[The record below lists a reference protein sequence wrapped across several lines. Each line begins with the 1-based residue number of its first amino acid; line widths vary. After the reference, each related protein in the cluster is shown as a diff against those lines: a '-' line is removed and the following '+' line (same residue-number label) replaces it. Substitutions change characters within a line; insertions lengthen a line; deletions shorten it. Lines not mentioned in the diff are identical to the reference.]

1 MTTIKEVARRAG
13 VAPSSVTRV
22 LSGHP
27 NVSDALRAK
36 VLAAVEEI
44 GYRPD
49 LLAAGLR
56 RGSSHTV
63 GVIVSDIIN
72 PLLAEVVD
80 ALDVRLRDQN
90 YTVLL
95 ANSHGDPARDV
106 ESVHLLRQRRT
117 DGMIV
122 MVVDETRPE
131 LQRALRDLPM
141 PVVLLDRQI
150 EGVDA
155 ASAVLSDHHRGTR
168 ELTLHLLDAGHE
180 RLAMLRGLRGTTYP
194 GQERTR
200 GFVSALTERGIP
212 PEAATILDARPTI
225 EAGQRLAGQLLDSD
239 DPPTAIVVG
248 PNPMLTGVLQE
259 VQRRGLRVGR
269 DLALAC
275 LDEVPIAAL
284 YQPPITTLYRDIQE
298 MAHTAA
304 TLLLDRLTGASRY
317 PRTVVLPTSVR
328 LRGSTTMMDPRAR
341 PESSPARLPS

>member
-27 NVSDALRAK
+27 NVSDGLRAK
-36 VLAAVEEI
+36 VLAAVEEV

-72 PLLAEVVD
+72 PLLAEMVD
-80 ALDVRLRDQN
+80 ALDVKLRDHN
-90 YTVLL
+90 YTILL

-106 ESVHLLRQRRT
+106 ESIHLLRQRRT
-117 DGMIV
+117 DGLIV
-122 MVVDETRPE
+122 MVLDETQPD
-131 LQRALRDLPM
+131 LQQALRDLPM

-180 RLAMLRGLRGTTYP
+180 RLALLRSPRGTTYP
-194 GQERTR
+194 GRERTR
-200 GFVSALTERGIP
+200 GFLSALADRGIP
-212 PEAATILDARPTI
+212 AEAAKIMDARPTI
-225 EAGQRLAGQLLDSD
+225 ESGKRLAAELLDSD

-248 PNPMLTGVLQE
+248 PNPMLAGVLQE
-259 VQRRGLRVGR
+259 LQRRKLWVGR

-275 LDEVPIAAL
+275 LDDVPIAAL
-284 YQPPITTLYRDIQE
+284 HQPPITALNRP
-298 MAHTAA
+298 
-304 TLLLDRLTGASRY
+304 AS
-317 PRTVVLPTSVR
+317 P
-328 LRGSTTMMDPRAR
+328 
-341 PESSPARLPS
+341 PA

>member
-13 VAPSSVTRV
+13 VAPASVTRV

-27 NVSDALRAK
+27 NVSDSLRAK
-36 VLAAVEEI
+36 VMAAVEEI
-44 GYRPD
+44 GYKPD

-72 PLLAEVVD
+72 PLLAEMVD
-80 ALDVRLRDQN
+80 ALDVKLRDKG

-117 DGMIV
+117 DGLVV
-122 MVVDETRPE
+122 MVVDETQPE
-131 LQRALRDLPM
+131 LRKALRDLPI

-155 ASAVLSDHHRGTR
+155 ASAVISDHYRGTR
-168 ELTLHLLDAGHE
+168 ELILHMLDAGH
-180 RLAMLRGLRGTTYP
+180 RRMALLSGLQGTTYV
-194 GQERTR
+194 GRERTR
-200 GFVSALTERGIP
+200 GFVDALAVRGIP
-212 PEAATILDARPTI
+212 LPEGAIRDARATP
-225 EAGQRLAGQLLDSD
+225 EFGQRLTAELLDSD
-239 DPPTAIVVG
+239 TPPTAIVVG
-248 PNPMLTGVLQE
+248 PNPMLVGVLRE
-259 VQRRGLRVGR
+259 LQRRDLRVGR

-275 LDEVPIAAL
+275 LDDVPIAAL
-284 YQPPITTLYRDIQE
+284 HHPPITALARNTEE

-304 TLLLDRLTGASRY
+304 TLLLDRLTGVSRF
-317 PRTVVLPTSVR
+317 PRTVVLPTELR
-328 LRGSTTMMDPRAR
+328 LRASTAMTA
-341 PESSPARLPS
+341 PAPTTTSVVAS

>member
-72 PLLAEVVD
+72 PLLAEMVD
-80 ALDVRLRDQN
+80 ALDVKLRDQN

-122 MVVDETRPE
+122 MVVDETQPE

-155 ASAVLSDHHRGTR
+155 ASAVLSDHRRGTR

-180 RLAMLRGLRGTTYP
+180 RLALLRGLRGTTYP
-194 GQERTR
+194 GRERTQ
-200 GFVSALTERGIP
+200 GFVSALAERGIP
-212 PEAATILDARPTI
+212 SEAATIMDARPTI
-225 EAGQRLAGQLLDSD
+225 DAGQRLAGQLLDSD

-259 VQRRGLRVGR
+259 VHRRGLQIGR

-275 LDEVPIAAL
+275 LDDVPIAAL
-284 YQPPITTLYRDIQE
+284 HQPPITTLRRDIEE

-317 PRTVVLPTSVR
+317 PRTVVLPTSVQ
-328 LRGSTTMMDPRAR
+328 LRGSTTMMDPRVR
-341 PESSPARLPS
+341 PESSPARG